1 MPKLYEQ
8 NQLSA
13 KGRLIPAD
21 RFVPFAGTSFDKNNI
36 SFPQTVPEAEK
47 YLGKPVPNCPASVY
61 MEYYRN
67 GNRSRYEALYF
78 ARRAAMMNLLMAEL
92 TEKQGRFTDTLIDY
106 IWAVCE
112 ESTWVIPAHNTACH
126 GNPKNCLPD
135 QFNQNDGDDVRC
147 CDLFAAATAGML
159 ALVWY
164 LGEDIL
170 DGVTPVIRRRI
181 LDMLKN
187 RIFHVYCDVRG
198 EGNWWMGDKGEVLNN
213 WTPWIVSNVM
223 TAVMLCETD
232 DEKRELAAE
241 RSMLLLDRFTSTYPI
256 DGGCDEGPGYWGVAG
271 ASYFDCIE
279 ILSDMTGGALDLY
292 GDPFVV
298 KMCEYIVDFNLGGR
312 VFVNFADAGHLLTPD
327 MALLARAGRKCGSDK
342 LTAYAR
348 ANYDKR
354 NYSVWSH
361 GNTPYRAMLNAY
373 EPEPAR
379 VTMDGKNEIFY
390 PGLEVMITK
399 NPETGLALAVKG
411 GNNGESHNHNDVG
424 SFVLFKNGEPV
435 FLDAGV
441 ETYSK
446 DTFSSKRYTLWT
458 MRSLY
463 HNLPALNGYEQKP
476 GRQYH
481 AEILSAENGV
491 MEMELKN
498 AYPAECGVESYV
510 RRVYLR
516 GTGAVI
522 EDRIRYAGEGDAV
535 FSLMCPAMPAF
546 EGNTMKITGCTAEFD
561 ASLTA
566 ETDEIALEDK
576 LRKEWSTD
584 HLVRVRLA
592 SETFTDK
599 TFTLTI
605 TAD

>member
-8 NQLSA
+8 NNLSA
-13 KGRLIPAD
+13 KGKLIPSAE
-21 RFVPFAGTSFDKNNI
+21 FVPFAETFSDKNKI
-36 SFPQTVPEAEK
+36 SFPGVIPAAEEL
-47 YLGKPVPNCPASVY
+47 LGKPVPNCPASVY
-61 MEYYRN
+61 MEFYRN

-78 ARRAAMMNLLMAEL
+78 ARRNATMNLLMAEL

-106 IWAVCE
+106 IWAICE

-126 GNPKNCLPD
+126 GNPRNCLPD
-135 QFNQNDGDDVRC
+135 AFNQNEADDVRYV
-147 CDLFAAATAGML
+147 DLFSAATAGML

-164 LGEDIL
+164 LGEELL
-170 DGVTPVIRRRI
+170 DAVTPVIRRRI

-187 RIFHVYCDVRG
+187 RIFHVYYDVRG
-198 EGNWWMGDKGEVLNN
+198 EGNWWMGDKGETLNN

-241 RSMLLLDRFTSTYPI
+241 RSMIMLDRFTATYPS

-279 ILSDMTGGALDLY
+279 ILAEMSGGALSLY
-292 GDPFVV
+292 RDPFTA

-327 MALLARAGRKCGSDK
+327 FALLARAGRKCGSDK

-348 ANYDKR
+348 ANYQPGQYAKWQ
-354 NYSVWSH
+354 S
-361 GNTPYRAMLNAY
+361 GNTPYRALINTV
-373 EPEPAR
+373 EPEPR
-379 VTMDGKNEIFY
+379 DVTAEGKNEIFY

-399 NPETGLALAVKG
+399 NPESGLALAIKG

-424 SFVLFKNGEPV
+424 SFVLFRNGEPV

-463 HNLPALNGYEQKP
+463 HNLPSLNGYEQKP

-498 AYPAECGVESYV
+498 AYPAECGVQSYI
-510 RRVYLR
+510 RRAYLTQ
-516 GTGAVI
+516 TGAVI
-522 EDRIRYAGEGDAV
+522 EDSIRYAEEGWAEFVLMCAAMPEFNGNCMKIAETSAV
-535 FSLMCPAMPAF
+535 FEP
-546 EGNTMKITGCTAEFD
+546 
-561 ASLTA
+561 SLTP
-566 ETDEIALEDK
+566 ETDSVPLESK
-576 LRKEWSTD
+576 LSREWSTD

-592 SETFTDK
+592 SEGFTEK

-605 TAD
+605 TAE

>member
-8 NQLSA
+8 YQFSA
-13 KGRLIPAD
+13 KGKLIPYAEF
-21 RFVPFAGTSFDKNNI
+21 RPFAGTSFDKNNI
-36 SFPQTVPEAEK
+36 TFPYVIPAAEQ

-61 MEYYRN
+61 MDFYRN

-78 ARRAAMMNLLMAEL
+78 ARRTAMMNLLMAEL

-106 IWAVCE
+106 IWAILE
-112 ESTWVIPAHNTACH
+112 ESTWVIPAHNHACH

-135 QFNQNDGDDVRC
+135 AFNQNEDDDVRC
-147 CDLFAAATAGML
+147 CDLFSAATGAML
-159 ALVWY
+159 SLVWY
-164 LGEDIL
+164 LGDGIL
-170 DGVTPVIRRRI
+170 DEVTPVIRRRI

-187 RIFHVYCDVRG
+187 RIFHVYYDVRG
-198 EGNWWMGDKGEVLNN
+198 EGNWWMGDKGETLNN

-223 TAVMLCETD
+223 LAVMLCESD
-232 DEKRELAAE
+232 DGKRELAAE
-241 RSMLLLDRFTSTYPI
+241 RSMLLLDRFTSTYPS
-256 DGGCDEGPGYWGVAG
+256 DAGCDEGPGYWGVAG
-271 ASYFDCIE
+271 ASYFDAME
-279 ILSDMTGGALDLY
+279 ILSDMTGGALGLY
-292 GDPFVV
+292 HDPFAA

-348 ANYDKR
+348 SAYNSR

-361 GNTPYRAMLNAY
+361 GNTPYRAILNSC
-373 EPEPAR
+373 EPQPAD
-379 VTMDGKNEIFY
+379 VTAQGKDEIFY
-390 PGLEVMITK
+390 PGLGVMITK
-399 NPETGLALAVKG
+399 NPKTGLALAVKG
-411 GNNGESHNHNDVG
+411 GHNGESHNHNDVG
-424 SFVLFKNGEPV
+424 SFVLFRNGEPV

-441 ETYSK
+441 ETYCK

-463 HNLPALNGYEQKP
+463 HNLPSLNGYEQKP
-476 GRQYH
+476 GRQYR

-498 AYPAECGVESYV
+498 AYPAECGVQSYI
-510 RRVYLR
+510 RRVYLTD
-516 GTGAVI
+516 TGAVI
-522 EDRIRYAGEGDAV
+522 TDSIRYTEEGSAE
-535 FSLMCPAMPAF
+535 FSLMCHDLPEF
-546 EGNTMKITGCTAEFD
+546 DGNRMKLAGVTAEYD

-566 ETDEIALEDK
+566 QTDDVALESK
-576 LRKEWSTD
+576 LQKEWSTD

-592 SETFTDK
+592 SEKFTEK
-599 TFTLTI
+599 TFTLTV
-605 TAD
+605 TV